1 MRKAVGATV
10 LAGMV
15 LGLAACVSGPS
26 QQQVELQAE
35 ADSFLIANPDVPAVA
50 LALVDAEGRLVS
62 ASDGDAQPDGASMTA
77 QTPVR
82 IASNTKTYVAAAV
95 LRLWEEGKVGLDAP
109 IGGLI
114 DPELAAMLSGDGY
127 DLQAI
132 TVRHL
137 LMHVSGMPDHAD
149 DAYVAIVLD
158 DPGRQWSRADQVSLL
173 VENHDPLGPPM
184 SEFRYSDTGY
194 VLLGDIIERITGK
207 PLAASVRTLLD
218 FDRLGLETTWWE
230 QAETPPVGKSPRAR
244 QSLEGAD
251 TTHWNPS
258 MDLYGGGGLVASVED
273 LAVFWAALMRG
284 EIFDRAETLE
294 EMVTAPG
301 QAFPEEYRLGVFPR
315 GEGDSEIYFHSGFW
329 GTIAGYSPAQDVAV
343 AGVVTDQAGIRNLAA
358 IVMEMLTPA
367 EAE

>member
-1 MRKAVGATV
+1 
-10 LAGMV
+10 LAGLV
-15 LGLAACVSGPS
+15 LGLAACVSEPS
-26 QQQVELQAE
+26 PQQLELQAK
-35 ADSFLIANPDVPAVA
+35 ADSFLIDDPYVPAVA
-50 LALVDAEGRLVS
+50 LAVVDAEGRLVG
-62 ASDGDAQPDGASMTA
+62 AAAGGAGPDGEGMTA
-77 QTPVR
+77 ETPVR

-95 LRLWEEGKVGLDAP
+95 LRLWEDGKLDLDAP

-114 DPELAAMLSGDGY
+114 DPELAAMLDGDGY
-127 DLQAI
+127 DLDAI

-149 DAYVAIVLD
+149 DAYVAIVLE
-158 DPGRQWSRADQVSLL
+158 DPSRQWSRADQVALL

-184 SEFRYSDTGY
+184 GEFRYSDTGY
-194 VLLGDIIERITGK
+194 VLLGDIIERITGE

-218 FDRLGLETTWWE
+218 FERLGLETTWWE
-230 QAETPPVGKSPRAR
+230 QAEAQPAGTAPRAW
-244 QSLEGAD
+244 QSLEGTD
-251 TTHWNPS
+251 TTGWNPS
-258 MDLYGGGGLVASVED
+258 MDLYGGGGLVASAED

-284 EIFDRAETLE
+284 EIFDRPETLE
-294 EMVTAPG
+294 EMLRAPG

-343 AGVVTDQAGIRNLAA
+343 AGVVTDQAGIRNLAV
-358 IVMEMLTPA
+358 IVMEMLTPT

>member
-1 MRKAVGATV
+1 MRRAFGATF
-10 LAGMV
+10 LAGMF

-26 QQQVELQAE
+26 QQQVELQAM
-35 ADSFLIANPDVPAVA
+35 ADGFLTENPDVPAVA
-50 LALVDAEGRLVS
+50 LAVIDAEGQL
-62 ASDGDAQPDGASMTA
+62 AGAAAGEAGPDGESMTPA
-77 QTPVR
+77 MPVR

-95 LRLWEEGKVGLDAP
+95 LRLWEDGEVDLDAP

-114 DPELAAMLSGDGY
+114 DPELAAMLDGDGY

-158 DPGRQWSRADQVSLL
+158 DTSRQWSRADQVALL
-173 VENHDPLGPPM
+173 VENHDPLGPTM

-194 VLLGDIIERITGK
+194 VLLGDIIERTTGK
-207 PLAASVRTLLD
+207 PLATSVRTLLG
-218 FDRLGLETTWWE
+218 FERLGLETTWWE
-230 QAETPPVGKSPRAR
+230 QAEAQPAGTAPRAR
-244 QSLEGAD
+244 QSLEGTD
-251 TTHWNPS
+251 TTDWNPS
-258 MDLYGGGGLVASVED
+258 MDMYGGGGLVGSVED

-284 EIFDRAETLE
+284 EIFARPETLE
-294 EMVTAPG
+294 EMVSAPG
-301 QAFPEEYRLGVFPR
+301 HPFPEDYRLGVFPR
-315 GEGDSEIYFHSGFW
+315 GEGDSEIYFHGGFW

-343 AGVVTDQAGIRNLAA
+343 AGVVTDQAGVRNLAA
-358 IVMEMLTPA
+358 IVMEMLTPT